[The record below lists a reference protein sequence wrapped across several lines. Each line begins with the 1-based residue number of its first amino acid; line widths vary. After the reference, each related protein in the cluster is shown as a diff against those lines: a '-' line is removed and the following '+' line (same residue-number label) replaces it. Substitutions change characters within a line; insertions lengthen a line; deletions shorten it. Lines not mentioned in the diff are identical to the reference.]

1 MSKNKKFKLNYNQ
14 VGEWLKNSPQ
24 VEKALEKAGKKAV
37 REVKKASTQ
46 AEQKMK
52 ALIPSY
58 EIVRPKVVE
67 YEKGDVTDRQ
77 TGRVILKKSTPADYL
92 YNPFVK

>member
-1 MSKNKKFKLNYNQ
+1 MSKSKKFKLNYRE
-14 VGEWLKNSPQ
+14 VGAWLKESPQ

-37 REVKKASTQ
+37 REVKKASNQ
-46 AEQKMK
+46 AEGKMK
-52 ALIPSY
+52 ALIPNY
-58 EIVRPKVVE
+58 KAVRPKVVE

-77 TGRVILKKSTPADYL
+77 TGRVVLKNTTPADYL